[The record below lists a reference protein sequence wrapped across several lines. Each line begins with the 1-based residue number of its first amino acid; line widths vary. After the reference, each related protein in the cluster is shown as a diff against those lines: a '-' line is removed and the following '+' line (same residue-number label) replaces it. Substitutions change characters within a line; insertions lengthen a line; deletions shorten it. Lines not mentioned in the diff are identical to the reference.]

1 MRALFVVIALAG
13 IAGAVPPATAV
24 YRVKKKDTLD
34 VIAAEYYGDRTQA
47 RLIVVENKK
56 KDGRVKAG
64 EKLRVPVT
72 REITTDKGDT
82 FDSLA
87 QTYLGDSKRGPLLAD
102 FNEHDVKDTPATG
115 TAITIPA
122 QITHVAK
129 EDESLAHVS
138 TTYFGDAKQADL
150 LRRYNF
156 LDRSSLD
163 KGESIT
169 VPLIHIRVRPAK
181 MPPIDPE
188 AKARRDEHR
197 RLQTD
202 AETALPLARTS
213 WLQGDFA
220 GVKGTLAPF
229 ATKLHFLDTPTAVEA
244 GILVGRAHIAFGDTE
259 LAIKS
264 FAQVRERKPTH
275 ALSTYAESPKVI
287 EAWKQAGGSVR

>member
-1 MRALFVVIALAG
+1 MRSLLVVIALAA
-13 IAGAVPPATAV
+13 IASAQPPATAI

-47 RLIVVENKK
+47 RLIVVENKLK
-56 KDGRVKAG
+56 GPVKAG
-64 EKLRVPVT
+64 ERLRVPVT

-82 FDSLA
+82 FESLA

-102 FNEHDVKDTPATG
+102 FNEHDVKDIPAAGTP
-115 TAITIPA
+115 ITIPA

-150 LRRYNF
+150 LRRYNH
-156 LDRSSLD
+156 LDKSAVD

-169 VPLIHIRVRPAK
+169 VPLIHIRVRAQK
-181 MPPIDPE
+181 MPQIDSD

-197 RLQTD
+197 RLQAE

-220 GVKGTLAPF
+220 GVKGTLGPF
-229 ATKLHFLDTPTAVEA
+229 ASRLHFLDTPTAVEV
-244 GILVGRAHIAFGDTE
+244 GILLGRAHVAFGETE
-259 LAIKS
+259 LAVKS
-264 FAQVRERKPTH
+264 FAQVRERKP
-275 ALSTYAESPKVI
+275 AQPLSTYTESPKVI
-287 EAWKQAGGSVR
+287 DAWKQAGGSVL